1 MPTSLRV
8 AALGATTLF
17 VLACH
22 HGTRLTPLAVRATVV
37 GTVIDAETRAPLPAV
52 TVSLAPT
59 GENRKYTSGAQG
71 TTEGS
76 GDFWLD
82 VVPGGDYELRV
93 IRTGYKTWSQHIT
106 LSSSTQY
113 RYAISMNRMSPQCV
127 PKVVGRSMVACP

>member
-1 MPTSLRV
+1 MPTTLRV
-8 AALGATTLF
+8 AALGATTLLA
-17 VLACH
+17 LACH
-22 HGTRLTPLAVRATVV
+22 NGTRLTPLAVRARVV
-37 GTVIDAETRAPLPAV
+37 GTVVDAESRAPLPTV

-93 IRTGYKTWSQHIT
+93 ARTGYQTWSQHLT
-106 LSSSTQY
+106 LSSNTEY
-113 RYAISMNRMSPQCV
+113 RYAIVMHRMSPPCM
-127 PKVVGRSMVACP
+127 PKVVGRSTVACP